1 MSKSKVVHTSVVN
14 MQKNVG
20 AALIT
25 KCEVPTP
32 DGQTSK
38 DPVNRVAPA
47 WGWIESFDP
56 SSDPLTRSHNH
67 LSCTSITKS
76 HMYYHGFHNNNK

>member
-38 DPVNRVAPA
+38 DPVNRVAPGTLGA
-47 WGWIESFDP
+47 GLNPVSYTH
-56 SSDPLTRSHNH
+56 LT
-67 LSCTSITKS
+67 LPTKRIV
-76 HMYYHGFHNNNK
+76 

>member
-38 DPVNRVAPA
+38 DPVNRVAPGTLGA
-47 WGWIESFDP
+47 GLNLFIGQERGQSKTVKEKALHIKSRTSF
-56 SSDPLTRSHNH
+56 T
-67 LSCTSITKS
+67 
-76 HMYYHGFHNNNK
+76 Y